1 MAVNEVV
8 FWIAAALCVYTYFG
22 YPLLLFVASS
32 VVQSARDFRFLFRR
46 ATRRVG
52 PVEDPDLPVVSVVI
66 PAHNEEAVIQAKIEN
81 TLALDYPREK
91 LEIIVGSDGSDDRTN
106 EIVASFAQKG
116 VILAPYAER
125 RGKPSVINDT
135 VARVGGEV
143 VVISDATT
151 MIEADALRKI
161 VRHFRDPRVGA
172 VNGELRF
179 VSPDKGYRGEGLY
192 WRYEVMLKFMENR
205 LGVVLGSSGALC
217 AVRRS
222 AYRPI
227 PANCICDDFLITLN
241 VLIDR
246 RRAVYDPEAQSTEQT
261 AASVEMESSRRAR
274 IGAGNFQ
281 ALVWSLRLLNP
292 LRGWVALC
300 YLSHKVFKW
309 VTWVFLA
316 AALLSNAALVAQ
328 PFYLGVFIVQL
339 CFYGV
344 AVLGTVRWRIP
355 VLSAL
360 GRLTYYFLAMHFAL
374 FRGFVRYV
382 RGAQNVAWRREHR

>member
-1 MAVNEVV
+1 MAAIETA
-8 FWIAAALCVYTYFG
+8 FWVASVLCIYTYFG

-32 VVQSARDFRFLFRR
+32 IVQSARDFRFLFRR
-46 ATRRVG
+46 ATRRVS
-52 PVEDPDLPVVSVVI
+52 PVEDGELPLVSVVI
-66 PAHNEEAVIQAKIEN
+66 PAHNEEAAIGTKIEN
-81 TLALDYPREK
+81 TLALDYPRDK
-91 LEIIVGSDGSDDRTN
+91 LEIIIGSDGSDDGTN
-106 EIVASFAQKG
+106 GIVASFADRG
-116 VILAPYAER
+116 VLLAAYPER

-135 VARVGGEV
+135 VARATGEV

-151 MIEADALRKI
+151 MIERDALRKI

-246 RRAVYDPEAQSTEQT
+246 RRAVYDPEAQSTEET
-261 AASVEMESSRRAR
+261 AASVAMESSRRAR

-281 ALVWSLRLLNP
+281 ALAWSLRLLNP

-309 VTWVFLA
+309 VTWVFLLV
-316 AALLSNAALVAQ
+316 ALVPNAALVAR
-328 PFYLGVFIVQL
+328 PFYWALFVAQLG
-339 CFYGV
+339 FYGI
-344 AVLGTVRWRIP
+344 AVLGAVRWRIP
-355 VLSAL
+355 ALSAA
-360 GRLTYYFLAMHFAL
+360 GRIAYYFLAMHFAL
-374 FRGFVRYV
+374 FQGFVRYV
-382 RGAQNVAWRREHR
+382 RGAQRVAWQREHR